1 MIKKIALLIISA
13 LFIFATYNVYSKGLS
28 VGQID
33 ALSYNEITTKNTQLN
48 NEIGKLDN
56 LNKNQYTS
64 TLGRLES
71 AEDTFNKTKKAYEQL
86 ASTASESEIAEVN
99 KEEKYLL
106 DYLWI
111 KIGNYANE
119 NNIKVL
125 IDYMENDRKINFD
138 VSGPYIS
145 IINFIYDL
153 ENDSELAFDV
163 DNIIMEGASTASDA
177 KATFTVSNVLVELKE
192 S

>member
-28 VGQID
+28 VGQIN
-33 ALSYNEITTKNTQLN
+33 ALSYSEITTKNTQLN

-64 TLGRLES
+64 ALGRLES
-71 AEDTFNKTKKAYEQL
+71 AESTFNKTKKSYEQL

-125 IDYMENDRKINFD
+125 IDYMETDRQINFD

-177 KATFTVSNVLVELKE
+177 NATFTVSNVLVELKE